1 MIVIGVLLGLLTL
14 MILVTAHEFGH
25 FLMARKNGV
34 EVEEFGICFPPRA
47 IAWRKVN
54 GKWRRLKK
62 SEWKKAPGEGT
73 IISLNW
79 LPIGGFCQ
87 MKGENDDA
95 TGKGTFGKATF
106 WGKTKILFGGVLAN
120 WIVAAIIFTGLAFVG
135 MPHFMENQFQVD
147 ADTEIYITKPV
158 TIEEVK
164 KGSPADLG
172 GLRKGDVI
180 KAMRVLKCAE
190 DDEDCSEGVDERREI
205 LLTDD
210 LLEFDSKYAG
220 ETVYATYER
229 DGLSSTTEL
238 KLNTADKEYILGAAI
253 DGSVLYMSSWSS
265 PIVGI
270 GTTIQLT
277 GETFKGVGQLLVD
290 LFSGLAKQV
299 NIDSSVRESGAKDL
313 EKAGDSVTGPI
324 GIVGYLFPNIAQSGG
339 RSIAFFVALISV
351 SLACM
356 NVLPIP
362 ALDGGRWLM
371 IAIARMRKK
380 KLSKA
385 TEEKI
390 VGRSFI
396 VILILAIIIAI
407 LDIMRFF

>member
-1 MIVIGVLLGLLTL
+1 MSVVIGVIIGLLAL
-14 MILVTAHEFGH
+14 VVLVTAHEFGH
-25 FLMARKNGV
+25 FLMARKNRV

-47 IAWRKVN
+47 VAWRKVN

-62 SEWKKAPGEGT
+62 KEWKNPPGTGT

-95 TGKGTFGKATF
+95 TAKGSFGKARF

-120 WIVAAIIFTGLAFVG
+120 WIVAAIIFTALAFIG

-147 ADTEIYITKPV
+147 IDTDVYVTKPV
-158 TIEEVK
+158 TITEVIE
-164 KGSPADLG
+164 GSPADEA
-172 GLRKGDVI
+172 GLLEGDI
-180 KAMRVLKCAE
+180 ITAMRIIKC
-190 DDEDCSEGVDERREI
+190 DKEDCVDGEDKRYEV
-205 LLTDD
+205 LVPED
-210 LLEFDSKYAG
+210 LLAFDEKYAG
-220 ETVYATYER
+220 ETVYVTYTRGSDPMTVEV
-229 DGLSSTTEL
+229 T
-238 KLNTADKEYILGAAI
+238 LNSADAEYILGAAI
-253 DGSVLYMSSWSS
+253 TGDQLFMSSWSS

-277 GETFKGVGQLLVD
+277 GETFKGVGQLFVN
-290 LFSGLAKQV
+290 LFQGLFKQV
-299 NIDSSVRESGAKDL
+299 NPDASVRESGAAELKA
-313 EKAGDSVTGPI
+313 AGDSVTGPV
-324 GIVGYLFPNIAQSGG
+324 GIVGILFPNMLKTGG
-339 RSIAFFVALISV
+339 RGVLFLIALISV

-371 IAIARMRKK
+371 IAIARLRKK
-380 KLSKA
+380 KLSKE

-390 VGRSFI
+390 VARSFI
-396 VILILAIIIAI
+396 VILILAVIITV